1 MPWCA
6 ATVEDIHMKCIKITR
21 NSIAIGIWYYGWH
34 SYVLR
39 TYSNVL
45 LSIPFISRFGEW
57 HKKQETRKNIYFYEV
72 YRANTISGKAKII
85 LFALLLKAYL
95 LFCPPFCSS
104 RSLSPSYALSLSL
117 SDSISPNSFP
127 SSARSRCLYF
137 LSCFLQL
144 LSAFFCAAWR
154 KLCFRVILMRYR
166 ATCIF
171 TKSSPSIGIQ
181 YIEVKT
187 TFLGNEATRRLEHW
201 KYSIPIEVIMWMNIE
216 RAYNVLK
223 INCHKIAIA
232 CNRENDELFQ

>member
-117 SDSISPNSFP
+117 TPSPP
-127 SSARSRCLYF
+127 TPF
-137 LSCFLQL
+137 LPALVRAVFTFFLVFSNFYLPFFAQLEGSCVF
-144 LSAFFCAAWR
+144 
-154 KLCFRVILMRYR
+154 V
-166 ATCIF
+166 
-171 TKSSPSIGIQ
+171 
-181 YIEVKT
+181 
-187 TFLGNEATRRLEHW
+187 
-201 KYSIPIEVIMWMNIE
+201 
-216 RAYNVLK
+216 
-223 INCHKIAIA
+223 
-232 CNRENDELFQ
+232 